1 VLFPWKALADS
12 GFGLWYD
19 DTTHV
24 VVPEGFS
31 SLQAL
36 RIIGY
41 DVRDSTAAIAAF
53 KRKYEQQDNS
63 KGLTDADRKILFAL
77 YQKYQ

>member
-1 VLFPWKALADS
+1 
-12 GFGLWYD
+12 
-19 DTTHV
+19 
-24 VVPEGFS
+24 
-31 SLQAL
+31 LQAL

-53 KRKYEQQDNS
+53 KRKYEQQDSS